1 MGARRSVIYRT
12 DAVATMPALPLFAA
26 IITREPHVLVDAVA
40 APALPLSSRYCWR
53 HVVSDEPY
61 AAVLLPGEAG
71 PSITTNHRR
80 VVADDLPAV
89 ERWADACLGRGETI
103 AFLSLATLATL

>member
-1 MGARRSVIYRT
+1 
-12 DAVATMPALPLFAA
+12 
-26 IITREPHVLVDAVA
+26 VLVDAAA
-40 APALPLSSRYCWR
+40 APAPPVLSRYCWR

-80 VVADDLPAV
+80 VGVADLPAV
-89 ERWADACLGRGETI
+89 ERWADACLGRGEAI
-103 AFLSLATLATL
+103 AFLTVSALAAL